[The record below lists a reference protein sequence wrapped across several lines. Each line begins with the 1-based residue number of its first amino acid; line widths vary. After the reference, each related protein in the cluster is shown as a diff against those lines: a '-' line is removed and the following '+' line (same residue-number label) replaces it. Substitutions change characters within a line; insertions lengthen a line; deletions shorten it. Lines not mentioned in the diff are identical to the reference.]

1 MNKPILSLL
10 ALAFASG
17 NAAAMHLDHSGLGQV
32 LIAPYYTV
40 SGGNQTQISIGNR
53 SDQGKALKIRFLEGM
68 NGREVFGFNLYL
80 APHDIWTGALF
91 SLSDQGAATL
101 ITQDDSCTVPA
112 LKHSSILPQLPN
124 GRRIAPFNN
133 AQFSGASDD
142 AGPDDLMR
150 TREGYFEIIEM
161 GEVINAA
168 QRSLNDISPG
178 ADGIPANCA
187 RIEAAW
193 AAGGY
198 WTQNAQA
205 DLAVPGGDLTATVT
219 LVDALKGTMHSYQA
233 DAIDGFSAVV
243 QHSPPGHALPNLAS
257 AVTRPND
264 VFVDAVVPV
273 AGVLIAAQYPSAN
286 AVDAVSALL
295 MAETVNN
302 EFVSSPSVGGQSTWV
317 VTLPTKKFYADD
329 ALLQGT
335 AIAPFTKTFTQIYI
349 NAPVGSNT
357 IFPPRPLPTPAPPEA
372 RGEAMHV
379 DVRNRDRGPFS
390 IGQYCNANPLS
401 CLPFSAHPPEGP
413 VVIPSIHW
421 ASNVFAFNS
430 SQCNQLLSGS
440 GGRLCQ
446 TIDAAALGVYDGWMQ
461 LRFYDAQGADSL
473 PEHMLRADATGQ
485 RFAGLPAVGFWAM
498 SYTNGQLLPG
508 VLANYASIRRHSAV
522 RRLLPAAP

>member
-1 MNKPILSLL
+1 MNKPLLSLL
-10 ALAFASG
+10 TLAFASG

-53 SDQGKALKIRFLEGM
+53 GDQGKALKIRFLEGM

-91 SLSDQGAATL
+91 SRSDEGAATL

-112 LKHSSILPQLPN
+112 LKNSTILPQLPN
-124 GRRIAPFNN
+124 GRRVAPFSNT
-133 AQFSGASDD
+133 QFSGASAD
-142 AGPDDLMR
+142 AGPDDLIR

-178 ADGIPANCA
+178 DDGIPANCA

-193 AAGGY
+193 AENGY
-198 WTQNAQA
+198 WTQNALA
-205 DLAVPGGDLTATVT
+205 DLAVPGGDLSATVT
-219 LVDALKGTMHSYQA
+219 LVDALRGTMYSYQA

-243 QHSPPGHALPNLAS
+243 QHSPPGHSLPNLAS
-257 AVTRPND
+257 AVTRPSD

-273 AGVLIAAQYPSAN
+273 EGVLIAAQYATAN

-295 MAETVNN
+295 MAETINN
-302 EFVSSPSVGGQSTWV
+302 EFVSSVTVGGQSIWV

-335 AIAPFTKTFTQIYI
+335 AIAPFTKTFTQSYV
-349 NAPVGSNT
+349 NAPPVGSNT
-357 IFPPRPLPTPAPPEA
+357 IFPPQPVPTPAPPEA
-372 RGEAMHV
+372 RGEAMRV
-379 DVRNRDRGPFS
+379 DARNRDRGPFS
-390 IGQYCNANPLS
+390 TVCSDPNA
-401 CLPFSAHPPEGP
+401 CLPFSANPPEGP
-413 VVIPSIHW
+413 VTIPSIHW
-421 ASNVFAFNS
+421 ASNLFAFNS
-430 SQCNQLLSGS
+430 PLCNQSLSGS

-446 TIDAAALGVYDGWMQ
+446 DVGAANLGVFDGWMQ
-461 LRFYDAQGADSL
+461 LRFYDAEGADSL
-473 PEHMLRADATGQ
+473 PEHMLRADATGR

-498 SYTNGQLLPG
+498 SYTNGQLQPG
-508 VLANYASIRRHSAV
+508 VLSNYASIRRHGTT